1 MCKTMKNECLCHVY
15 DKFITFSIALITA
28 FQLSMILYESRII
41 ESLNACRQGLQNKD
55 KVVALNWFERETK
68 NYAHCLGQEIRET
81 AAE

>member
-1 MCKTMKNECLCHVY
+1 
-15 DKFITFSIALITA
+15 
-28 FQLSMILYESRII
+28 MILYESRII

-55 KVVALNWFERETK
+55 KLVALNWFERETK